1 MAQSTTNLGKI
12 HVFPSETLYNQF
24 KDIIADNDLALLK
37 DDGAYIVAALLE
49 QNGYVKFS
57 NGLILQW
64 GTKQYSSWQST
75 RFDYPISMTT
85 VYTALA
91 SRQLKGADKTEFGC
105 TILTTGSQ
113 FLTFMGYVGTA
124 NIVVLGR

>member
-1 MAQSTTNLGKI
+1 M
-12 HVFPSETLYNQF
+12 F
-24 KDIIADNDLALLK
+24 KLVI
-37 DDGAYIVAALLE
+37 YI
-49 QNGYVKFS
+49 
-57 NGLILQW
+57 NGLLLAYKQW
-64 GTKQYSSWQST
+64 GNKQYSSWQST

-91 SRQLKGADKTEFGC
+91 SRQLKDADKTEFGC

-113 FLTFMGYVGTA
+113 FLTFMGYFGTA

>member
-1 MAQSTTNLGKI
+1 MVKVVIG
-12 HVFPSETLYNQF
+12 
-24 KDIIADNDLALLK
+24 LLS
-37 DDGAYIVAALLE
+37 DD
-49 QNGYVKFS
+49 K
-57 NGLILQW
+57 QW
-64 GTKQYSSWQST
+64 GNKQYSSWKST

-85 VYTALA
+85 VYIALV

-105 TILTTGSQ
+105 TILTTDSQ